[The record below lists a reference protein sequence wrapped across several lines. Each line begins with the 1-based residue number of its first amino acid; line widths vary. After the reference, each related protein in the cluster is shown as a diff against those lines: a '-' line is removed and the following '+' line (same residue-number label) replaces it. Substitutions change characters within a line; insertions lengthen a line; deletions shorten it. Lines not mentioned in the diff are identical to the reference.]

1 MYLQTHI
8 EATSELLDVCLYLP
22 GLFFKFFH
30 FLYFS
35 NDYISV
41 IVEVELNE
49 SVYSFFMVQYLH
61 VTFAQATVPGVY
73 NKLWLQTELIIHWK
87 SYVGEYETGLPLS
100 V

>member
-1 MYLQTHI
+1 
-8 EATSELLDVCLYLP
+8 
-22 GLFFKFFH
+22 
-30 FLYFS
+30 
-35 NDYISV
+35 
-41 IVEVELNE
+41 
-49 SVYSFFMVQYLH
+49 MVQYLH